1 MFGVIYPLFA
11 GSDARLLFLDCAH
24 KFYGVVNAK
33 AMGPMKVTTKY
44 ASIEGSAPVPALPR
58 SVSLHAV
65 DVEDRAGHELEAQ
78 TIVNPQGWHAPP
90 ADNDAQPDGLLSRA
104 EFLRMVQR
112 EKRRTDRSHSALSLA
127 VLIVDANGGSTL
139 QSMLDKVLTM
149 VRETDYVTA
158 TDDLCVAV
166 LLPDT
171 GEAGLSSF
179 LDKVALSRDGK
190 GAHAVGATYPDVAFE
205 RLIAERL
212 GTPRSR
218 HAADA
223 HEPSPLRSHG
233 YAGKRALDILG
244 ALVALVLLS
253 PFMLVTGLLIRL
265 TSPGAVIFRQ
275 TRIGQGGAPFV
286 MLKFRSMRTDVDDSA
301 HREFVASLIDG
312 KVPQTGNGASA
323 GQFKMKADPR
333 VTAIGR
339 FIRKTS
345 IDELPQFYNVLKGDM
360 SLVGPR
366 PPVPY
371 EADKYKAWHRRRV
384 FEMKPGL
391 TGIWQVEGRS
401 RVSFDDMVRMDLRYL
416 QRCSLRFDLSILFRT
431 VLVVLTCKGA
441 Q

>member
-1 MFGVIYPLFA
+1 LRHGQ
-11 GSDARLLFLDCAH
+11 GE
-24 KFYGVVNAK
+24 
-33 AMGPMKVTTKY
+33 AMGTMKVTTKY
-44 ASIEGSAPVPALPR
+44 ASIEGVAPVTVLSRNVA
-58 SVSLHAV
+58 LHAV
-65 DVEDRAGHELEAQ
+65 DVANGVERNDVTSAAQ
-78 TIVNPQGWHAPP
+78 SIVHPQGWHAPA
-90 ADNDAQPDGLLSRA
+90 ADNDAHPEGLLSRA

-127 VLIVDANGGSTL
+127 VLVVDPNGGSTL
-139 QSMLDKVLTM
+139 AQVLEKVSSM
-149 VRETDYVTA
+149 VRETDYVSA
-158 TDDLCVAV
+158 ADEESVAV

-171 GEAGLSSF
+171 GEVGLRSF
-179 LDKVALSRDGK
+179 LDKVSLSSDAQGTHP
-190 GAHAVGATYPDVAFE
+190 AGATYPDATFD

-223 HEPSPLRSHG
+223 DEPSPVRLHG
-233 YAGKRALDILG
+233 YRGKRTLDVIG

-253 PFMLVTGLLIRL
+253 PLMLLVALLIRL
-265 TSPGAVIFRQ
+265 TSPGPAIFRQ
-275 TRIGQGGAPFV
+275 TRVGQSGAPFT
-286 MLKFRSMRTDVDDSA
+286 MFKFRSMRTDMDDSA
-301 HREFVASLIDG
+301 HRDFVASLIDG
-312 KVPQTGNGASA
+312 KVQASSGGATA
-323 GQFKMKADPR
+323 GQFKIKGDPR

-366 PPVPY
+366 PPVQY

-416 QRCSLRFDLSILFRT
+416 QHCSLRFDLSILLRT
-431 VLVVLTCKGA
+431 VGVVLRCEGA

>member
-1 MFGVIYPLFA
+1 MV
-11 GSDARLLFLDCAH
+11 
-24 KFYGVVNAK
+24 KAK
-33 AMGPMKVTTKY
+33 AMDPMKVTTKY
-44 ASIEGSAPVPALPR
+44 ASIEGVAPVAALPR
-58 SVSLHAV
+58 GVALHAV
-65 DVEDRAGHELEAQ
+65 DGAEGAEHSSAMSEAQ
-78 TIVNPQGWHAPP
+78 SIVHPQGWHAPP
-90 ADNDAQPDGLLSRA
+90 ADNDARPDGLLSRT

-112 EKRRTDRSHSALSLA
+112 EKRRTDRSHSALSMAML
-127 VLIVDANGGSTL
+127 VVDPNGGSTL
-139 QSMLDKVLTM
+139 QHVLEKVLSM

-158 TDDLCVAV
+158 TDDQCIAV

-171 GEAGLSSF
+171 GEAGLRSF
-179 LDKVALSRDGK
+179 LDKVALSRDAQGTR
-190 GAHAVGATYPDVAFE
+190 ASGATYPDASFD

-223 HEPSPLRSHG
+223 DEPSPIRSHG
-233 YAGKRALDILG
+233 YRGKRALDVLG

-253 PFMLVTGLLIRL
+253 PLMLIVALLIRL
-265 TSPGAVIFRQ
+265 TSPGPAIFRQ
-275 TRIGQGGAPFV
+275 TRVGQGGAPFT
-286 MLKFRSMRTDVDDSA
+286 MFKFRSMRTDIDDSA

-312 KVPQTGNGASA
+312 KVKPGGGSTTAA
-323 GQFKMKADPR
+323 PFKIKGDPR
-333 VTAIGR
+333 ITAIGR

-366 PPVPY
+366 PPVQY

-416 QRCSLRFDLSILFRT
+416 QHCSLRFDLAILLRT
-431 VLVVLTCKGA
+431 VAVVLTCEGA

>member
-1 MFGVIYPLFA
+1 
-11 GSDARLLFLDCAH
+11 
-24 KFYGVVNAK
+24 VVNAK

-44 ASIEGSAPVPALPR
+44 ASIEGAATPVALLR
-58 SVSLHAV
+58 GVALHAV
-65 DVEDRAGHELEAQ
+65 DVADGVEHLPHSTVPSGAASTAQ
-78 TIVNPQGWHAPP
+78 AIVHPQSWHAPP
-90 ADNDAQPDGLLSRA
+90 ADNDAQPDGLLSRT

-127 VLIVDANGGSTL
+127 VLTVGPTGYSTL
-139 QSMLDKVLTM
+139 RDMLEKVSTM

-158 TDDLCVAV
+158 TDDQCIAV

-171 GEAGLSSF
+171 GEAGLRSF
-179 LDKVALSRDGK
+179 LDKVALSHDGK
-190 GAHAVGATYPDVAFE
+190 GTDAIGATYPDATFD

-218 HAADA
+218 HTADA
-223 HEPSPLRSHG
+223 SEPSPVRSHG
-233 YAGKRALDILG
+233 YPAKRALDILG
-244 ALVALVLLS
+244 ALVALFLLS
-253 PFMLVTGLLIRL
+253 PVMLIVALLIKL
-265 TSPGAVIFRQ
+265 SSAGPVIFRQ
-275 TRIGQGGAPFV
+275 SRVGRGGAPFV
-286 MLKFRSMRTDVDDSA
+286 MYKFRSMRTNMDDRA

-312 KVPQTGNGASA
+312 KAPPPGNGATV
-323 GQFKMKADPR
+323 GQFKMTRDPR
-333 VTAIGR
+333 ITAIGR

-345 IDELPQFYNVLKGDM
+345 IDELPQFYNVLIGDM

-371 EADKYKAWHRRRV
+371 EAEKYKAWHRRRV

-416 QRCSLRFDLSILFRT
+416 QHCSLRFDLTILLRT
-431 VLVVLTCKGA
+431 VAVVLTCEGA

>member
-1 MFGVIYPLFA
+1 MV
-11 GSDARLLFLDCAH
+11 
-24 KFYGVVNAK
+24 
-33 AMGPMKVTTKY
+33 PMKVTTKY
-44 ASIEGSAPVPALPR
+44 ASIDGIAPAAALPR
-58 SVSLHAV
+58 SVALHAV
-65 DVEDRAGHELEAQ
+65 DVTDDVDHSSSVIPEVQ
-78 TIVNPQGWHAPP
+78 SIVHPQGWHAPH

-127 VLIVDANGGSTL
+127 VLVVDPNGGGTL
-139 QSMLDKVLTM
+139 VQVLDKVSDM

-158 TDDLCVAV
+158 TDDQCIAV

-171 GEAGLSSF
+171 GEAGLRSF
-179 LDKVALSRDGK
+179 LDKVALSRDAQGTR
-190 GAHAVGATYPDVAFE
+190 VTGATYPDTAFD

-223 HEPSPLRSHG
+223 DEPSPLRAHG
-233 YAGKRALDILG
+233 YRGKRALDVLG

-253 PFMLVTGLLIRL
+253 PLMLIVTLLIRL
-265 TSPGAVIFRQ
+265 TSPGPAVFRQ
-275 TRIGQGGAPFV
+275 TRIGQGGTPFT
-286 MLKFRSMRTDVDDSA
+286 MYKFRSMRTDIDDSA

-312 KVPQTGNGASA
+312 KVQPSNGDKTAA
-323 GQFKMKADPR
+323 AFKIKSDPR

-339 FIRKTS
+339 LIRKTS
-345 IDELPQFYNVLKGDM
+345 IDELPQFYNVLRGDM

-366 PPVPY
+366 PPVQY

-401 RVSFDDMVRMDLRYL
+401 RVTFDDMVRMDLRYL
-416 QRCSLRFDLSILFRT
+416 QHCSLRFDLGILLRT
-431 VLVVLTCKGA
+431 VGVVLTCEGA

>member
-1 MFGVIYPLFA
+1 
-11 GSDARLLFLDCAH
+11 
-24 KFYGVVNAK
+24 VVNAK

-44 ASIEGSAPVPALPR
+44 ASIEDAAPVAAVPR
-58 SVSLHAV
+58 SVALHAV
-65 DVEDRAGHELEAQ
+65 DVADGALHAPHSAAHSSAAAAQ
-78 TIVNPQGWHAPP
+78 STAHPQSWHAPP

-127 VLIVDANGGSTL
+127 VLTVDANGGSTL
-139 QSMLDKVLTM
+139 QDMLEKVSTM

-158 TDDLCVAV
+158 TDDQCIGV

-171 GEAGLSSF
+171 GEAGLRSF
-179 LDKVALSRDGK
+179 VDKVALSRDGK
-190 GAHAVGATYPDVAFE
+190 GAHTSGATYPDSAFD
-205 RLIAERL
+205 RLVAERL
-212 GTPRSR
+212 GTQRSR

-223 HEPSPLRSHG
+223 DEPSPVRSHG
-233 YAGKRALDILG
+233 YPGKRSLDVLG
-244 ALVALVLLS
+244 ALVALILLS
-253 PFMLVTGLLIRL
+253 PVMLIAALIIKL
-265 TSPGAVIFRQ
+265 TSPGPVIFRQ
-275 TRIGQGGAPFV
+275 TRVGQGGAPFV
-286 MLKFRSMRTDVDDSA
+286 MYKFRSMRTDMDDRA
-301 HREFVASLIDG
+301 HRDFVASLIEG
-312 KVPQTGNGASA
+312 KVPTPGNGTTA

-371 EADKYKAWHRRRV
+371 EAEKYKAWHRRRV

-401 RVSFDDMVRMDLRYL
+401 RVTFDDMVRMDLRYL
-416 QRCSLRFDLSILFRT
+416 QHCSLRFDLAILLRT
-431 VLVVLTCKGA
+431 VAVVLTCEGA

>member
-1 MFGVIYPLFA
+1 
-11 GSDARLLFLDCAH
+11 
-24 KFYGVVNAK
+24 VVKAK

-44 ASIEGSAPVPALPR
+44 AGIEGAAPVTALPR
-58 SVSLHAV
+58 SVALHAV
-65 DVEDRAGHELEAQ
+65 DVAEGAEHSAAS
-78 TIVNPQGWHAPP
+78 IVQSHGWHAPS
-90 ADNDAQPDGLLSRA
+90 ADNDAHPDGLLSRA

-127 VLIVDANGGSTL
+127 VLVVDPNGGSTL
-139 QSMLDKVLTM
+139 QQVLEKVSSM

-158 TDDLCVAV
+158 TDDQCIAV

-171 GEAGLSSF
+171 GEAGLHSF
-179 LDKVALSRDGK
+179 LDKVALSRDAK
-190 GAHAVGATYPDVAFE
+190 GTRAAGATYPEASFD

-218 HAADA
+218 HPADA
-223 HEPSPLRSHG
+223 DEPSPLRARG
-233 YAGKRALDILG
+233 YRGKRALDVLG

-253 PFMLVTGLLIRL
+253 PLMLLVALLIRV
-265 TSPGAVIFRQ
+265 TSPGPAIFRQ
-275 TRIGQGGAPFV
+275 IRIGQGGAPFT
-286 MLKFRSMRTDVDDSA
+286 MFKFRSMRTDIDDSA
-301 HREFVASLIDG
+301 HRAFVASLIDG
-312 KVPQTGNGASA
+312 KVPPSGGGATA
-323 GQFKMKADPR
+323 GQFKIKSDPR

-345 IDELPQFYNVLKGDM
+345 IDELPQFYNVLRGDM

-366 PPVPY
+366 PPVQY

-401 RVSFDDMVRMDLRYL
+401 RVTFDDMVRMDLRYL
-416 QRCSLRFDLSILFRT
+416 QHCSLRFDLGILLRT
-431 VLVVLTCKGA
+431 VAVVLTCEGA

>member
-1 MFGVIYPLFA
+1 
-11 GSDARLLFLDCAH
+11 
-24 KFYGVVNAK
+24 
-33 AMGPMKVTTKY
+33 MKVTTKY
-44 ASIEGSAPVPALPR
+44 ASIEGADPVAAVSR
-58 SVSLHAV
+58 SVALHAV
-65 DVEDRAGHELEAQ
+65 DVADGALHAPHGALHPGAAAAQ
-78 TIVNPQGWHAPP
+78 PIVHPQGWHALP

-104 EFLRMVQR
+104 EFLRMAQR

-127 VLIVDANGGSTL
+127 VLAVDANGGSTL
-139 QSMLDKVLTM
+139 QYMLEKVSTI
-149 VRETDYVTA
+149 VRETDYLTA
-158 TDDLCVAV
+158 TDDLCIAV

-171 GEAGLSSF
+171 GEAGLRSF
-179 LDKVALSRDGK
+179 LDKLTLCHDGK
-190 GAHAVGATYPDVAFE
+190 STHAAGATYPDAAFD

-212 GTPRSR
+212 GTTRSR

-223 HEPSPLRSHG
+223 DEPSPVRSHG
-233 YAGKRALDILG
+233 YSGKRALDILG
-244 ALVALVLLS
+244 ALVALVVLS
-253 PFMLVTGLLIRL
+253 PVMLIAALIIKL
-265 TSPGAVIFRQ
+265 TSSGPVIFRQ
-275 TRIGQGGAPFV
+275 TRVGQGGAPFV
-286 MLKFRSMRTDVDDSA
+286 MYKFRSMRTNIDDSA

-312 KVPQTGNGASA
+312 TVPPSGTGETA

-345 IDELPQFYNVLKGDM
+345 IDELPQFYNVLVGDM

-371 EADKYKAWHRRRV
+371 EAEKYKAWHRRRV

-416 QRCSLRFDLSILFRT
+416 QLSSLRFDLTILLRT
-431 VLVVLTCKGA
+431 VLVVLTCEGA